1 MVSLNRLMV
10 IGNIGTEPE
19 MRYTAN
25 GTPVTTFRLAVSRK
39 FTDASGERRDDTEWF
54 TIVAW
59 NDLAEQCNQ
68 WLSKGKRV
76 FVEGRLKSNI
86 WKSADGT
93 SRFNN
98 EIIAS
103 RALFL
108 DRTPAAEQ
116 EERKPVAAAAAVAS
130 VAADYDD
137 EMPW

>member
-116 EERKPVAAAAAVAS
+116 EERKPVAAAAVAS

>member
-10 IGNIGTEPE
+10 IGNIGTDPE

-59 NDLAEQCNQ
+59 NALAEQCNQ
-68 WLSKGKRV
+68 WLAKGKRV
-76 FVEGRLKSNI
+76 FVEGRLKSST
-86 WKSADGT
+86 WKAADGT

-98 EIIAS
+98 EIVAS

-108 DRTPAAEQ
+108 DREPVEQ
-116 EERKPVAAAAAVAS
+116 EERQPVAAAAGVAS

-137 EMPW
+137 DLPW